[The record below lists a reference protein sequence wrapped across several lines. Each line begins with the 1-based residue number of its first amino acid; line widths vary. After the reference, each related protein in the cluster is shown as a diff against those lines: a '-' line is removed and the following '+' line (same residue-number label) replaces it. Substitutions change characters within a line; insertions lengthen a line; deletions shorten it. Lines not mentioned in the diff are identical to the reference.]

1 MRHTMWAVLLMLPVI
16 SLAQAS
22 PPVNPP
28 IDPSIGDGAA
38 QCAEAKME
46 LANLPRHEATSIA
59 STNIDISYYHLD
71 LSVDLLNRIVAGTVR
86 IEGTVVGSSMSV
98 LTLDLASGMA
108 VSAVELPN
116 ATPLAF
122 AHPGAA
128 LNITLPAPVG
138 IGGAV
143 AVDVTYSGTPVSGGF
158 GNFVFGIRPDN
169 DLLAWSLSEPYGA
182 REWWPCKDH
191 PSDKADSVR
200 VTVTVPSQYRVG
212 SQGLMSETS
221 GGGMTTYDWVSR
233 YPISNY
239 LVSVAIG
246 EYVRYPGVYN
256 RSPALAALYGA
267 LAMPLD
273 NLVYNDGSSALFAG
287 WANVG
292 DELDVFE
299 NWFGPYP
306 FADEKYGHSECTFG
320 GGMEHQTMG
329 SLGGSSPG
337 LVAHELAHQWFGD
350 NISPKTWPHLW
361 LNEGFATYGEIIYFE
376 ERAATYP
383 GQAASLIASRYTS
396 ALSAVGTLVLEDTTS
411 VSNMFAGNRVY
422 AKGAVVLHMLRY
434 VVGDADFKDI
444 MKTYAADPAV
454 HYGVATTSDFQRVA
468 ETVSGMDLDVFFS
481 QWVTTGNGYPLYR
494 TYNFSQP
501 YGDVYKVWV
510 TLEQY
515 QQPGQLPGQSN
526 INVFVM
532 PVVIA
537 VQTTGG
543 EQRFQVQNDQRK
555 QTFELT
561 VAAQPTSVS
570 IDPDNKILRGSVSTG
585 VGDRVPTFLAVTSLL
600 PNPAQSSFTFQ
611 YVVDRD
617 GPLDLDVFDI
627 AGRRVLSRPGKS
639 VVAGSGA
646 ETIDASSLAAGVYFI
661 RIRSGHQQATRKFVV
676 VR

>member
-1 MRHTMWAVLLMLPVI
+1 MRRTMWAVLLLLPVI
-16 SLAQAS
+16 SLAQT
-22 PPVNPP
+22 PPSGTQ

-46 LANLPRHEATSIA
+46 LADLPHHEPTSIA
-59 STNIDISYYHLD
+59 STNIDISYYHLA
-71 LSVDLLNRIVAGTVR
+71 LSIDLLNRIVAGTVR

-98 LTLDLASGMA
+98 LTLDLANGMA
-108 VSAVELPN
+108 VSAVKLPN
-116 ATPLAF
+116 ATPLVF

-143 AVDVTYSGTPVSGGF
+143 AVDVTYSGTPIQGGF
-158 GNFVFGIRPDN
+158 GNFVFGIRPDD

-212 SQGLMSETS
+212 SQGLLEGETS

-239 LVSVAIG
+239 LVSVAVG
-246 EYVRYPGVYN
+246 EYVRYQSVYT
-256 RSPALAALYGA
+256 RSPGLTALYGV
-267 LAMPLD
+267 LSMPLD
-273 NLVYNDGSSALFAG
+273 NLVYNDGSSALFAN

-292 DELDVFE
+292 DDLDVFE

-329 SLGGSSPG
+329 SLGGSTPG

-361 LNEGFATYGEIIYFE
+361 LNEGFATYAEIIYFE

-383 GQAASLIASRYTS
+383 GTAATLIASRYTS
-396 ALSAVGTLVLEDTTS
+396 ALDAVGTLVLEDTTS
-411 VSNMFAGNRVY
+411 VSNMFNGNRVY
-422 AKGAVVLHMLRY
+422 AKGGVVLHMLRY

-444 MKTYAADPAV
+444 LKTYAADPAV

-481 QWVTTGNGYPLYR
+481 QWVTTGNGYPRYR
-494 TYNFSQP
+494 AYNFSQP
-501 YGDVYKVWV
+501 YLGVYKVWV

-515 QQPGQLPGQSN
+515 QQPGSNPGQSN
-526 INVFVM
+526 ISVFVM

-543 EQRFQVQNDQRK
+543 EQRFTVQNDQRR

-561 VAAQPTSVS
+561 VAAQPTSVA
-570 IDPDNKILRGSVSTG
+570 IDPDNKILRGSIATAVA
-585 VGDRVPTFLAVTSLL
+585 DRAPTFLTVTSLL
-600 PNPAQSSFTFQ
+600 PNPARHSFTFQ

-617 GPLDLDVFDI
+617 GALDVDVFDI
-627 AGRRVLSRPGKS
+627 AGRRVLSRPAKS

-661 RIRSGHQQATRKFVV
+661 RVRAGQEQATRKFVV